1 MWNVVRFIGYTL
13 GGYLIKSS
21 WNWLTEDVDP
31 EPGTKDFADKYRK
44 ITNKYKQ
51 LRRKDETYRRNG

>member
-1 MWNVVRFIGYTL
+1 MWNILKFVGYTI
-13 GGYLIKSS
+13 GGYTIRSA
-21 WNWLTEDVDP
+21 WNWLTSDVDP